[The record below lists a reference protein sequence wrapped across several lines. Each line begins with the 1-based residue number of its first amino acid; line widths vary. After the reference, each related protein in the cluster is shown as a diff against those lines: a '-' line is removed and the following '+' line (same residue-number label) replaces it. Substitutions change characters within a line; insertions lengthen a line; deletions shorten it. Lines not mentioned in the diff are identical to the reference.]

1 MTFVETPHWCYDKIL
16 EIESALKEKDF
27 NDCSLLGS

>member
-16 EIESALKEKDF
+16 EIESALKEKD
-27 NDCSLLGS
+27 CSLLGS

>member
-16 EIESALKEKDF
+16 EIESALKEI